1 VKNNN
6 NNRQRDK
13 GITIE
18 KKKKKKSL
26 KRKRREG
33 GDDEPEEEVGGD
45 AQDEQNDEE
54 EEPTAWGVRRIRLLP
69 TREQATTLRQ
79 WVGAAR
85 WTYNQCVAAF
95 REGSGAVAEN
105 TTAKALRAHCV
116 NSDAP
121 LVRENAAW
129 LLSVPYDVRDEGMRD
144 FRKALKTTFA
154 LKRTGHINRFNM
166 RFRSKKRA
174 VRESIVAHAK
184 HWKPGNVWWKRYLH
198 REAVRST
205 EPIPDTLPTDTR
217 VVYNRKTNK
226 WYLMLLVPKFKKR
239 ENLMRSERYD
249 ARRNGDE
256 EGSVN
261 HDDQSDRSGDGNSAG
276 KNDDSAGDNQALSA
290 HDTVTAPL
298 APLATGLTPPPPP
311 PPPPPPVVSFATE
324 RTLSIDPG
332 IRTFA
337 TCYDD
342 TGYVYEWGC
351 ARDRSRVMRLGLAA
365 DKLQHRSDDS
375 ECRHR
380 ERYLLRRRMARIREK
395 IRNLVDDLH
404 RRLIKWIVTNFDRV
418 VLPPF
423 NGHNMNTRGQ
433 RKIRAK
439 TVRQM
444 MSWAHGR
451 FRERLLAKTGAD
463 GEYPHCH
470 VYVHEESYT
479 SKTCGACGT
488 LHTRLGGCKTFRCPS
503 NECGAVLDR
512 DANGARN
519 ILLKFLTEEAT
530 YVSSPA
536 RPGSGCERLTPVAD
550 NDCAFLPKKFKCAV

>member
-1 VKNNN
+1 M
-6 NNRQRDK
+6 
-13 GITIE
+13 
-18 KKKKKKSL
+18 
-26 KRKRREG
+26 
-33 GDDEPEEEVGGD
+33 
-45 AQDEQNDEE
+45 
-54 EEPTAWGVRRIRLLP
+54 RRIRLLP

-95 REGSGAVAEN
+95 RDDSGAVEN

-121 LVRENAAW
+121 LVRENATW
-129 LLSVPYDVRDEGMRD
+129 LLNVPYDVRDEGMRD

-174 VRESIVAHAK
+174 VRESIVAHTK
-184 HWKPGNVWWKRYLH
+184 HWKPGNVWWNRYLH

-217 VVYNRKTNK
+217 VVFNRKTNK
-226 WYLMLLVPKFKKR
+226 WYLMLLVQKSKKR
-239 ENLMRSERYD
+239 KDPMRSGRYD
-249 ARRNGDE
+249 ARRNGGE

-261 HDDQSDRSGDGNSAG
+261 HDQGDDRSGDGNSAG
-276 KNDDSAGDNQALSA
+276 KNYDSAGDNQALSA

-298 APLATGLTPPPPP
+298 VAPLDTGLSIPL
-311 PPPPPPVVSFATE
+311 PPPPVVSFATE

-351 ARDRSRVMRLGLAA
+351 ARDRSRIMRLGLAA
-365 DKLQHRSDDS
+365 DKLQRRADHA

-404 RRLIKWIVTNFDRV
+404 RRLIKWIVMNFDRV

-433 RKIRAK
+433 RKIRTK

-444 MSWAHGR
+444 MTWAHGR
-451 FRERLLAKTGAD
+451 FRGRLLAKTGAN
-463 GEYPHCH
+463 GEYPQCR

-479 SKTCGACGT
+479 SKTCGGCGM
-488 LHTRLGGCKTFRCPS
+488 LHDRLGGRKTFRCPW
-503 NECGAVLDR
+503 NECGVVLDR

-536 RPGSGCERLTPVAD
+536 RPGSGCERLNPFSD
-550 NDCAFLPKKFKCAV
+550 DDCAFFTEKVQMCRLTPGVTR